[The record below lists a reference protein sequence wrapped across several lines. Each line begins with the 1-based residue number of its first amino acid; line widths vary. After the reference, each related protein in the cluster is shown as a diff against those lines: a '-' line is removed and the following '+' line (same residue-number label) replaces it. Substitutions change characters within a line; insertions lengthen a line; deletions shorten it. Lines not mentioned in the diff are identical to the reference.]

1 MNWKKNWK
9 VLGAALLVTAA
20 CAAFAGCGG
29 GEKAASAENEVKLG
43 FINGTSGG
51 VAAYGL
57 SEKKGFDMAI
67 AELNAKGPY
76 HFSVEEADTKG
87 VVAQAVAV
95 AQKMTADKKLLVVG
109 PLISGEYKAVAP
121 IFEAARIPL
130 LGAAT
135 TAEGL
140 TDGGRYLFRNCVP
153 ESQNIPQTVAK
164 TKKLLGYRTAAL
176 LYSHNNEHQV
186 SAYNIFK
193 KALTEAGVT
202 IVADET
208 FADKDSDF
216 SAQLTKIQHA
226 DPDVVVVAGYY
237 QEGGLILKKMREMGM
252 DQPVLGDNGFV
263 SPELIKIA
271 GSAADGVY
279 VSCMWSADRDSER
292 TKEFVKNFT
301 EKYGHEPDN
310 FAACAYDSAYLA
322 AAAVEKAQTVSDT
335 GKVRDALASMENF
348 DGVCG
353 KMTFDESGD
362 PKVDLVLL
370 KVENGRYAAVS
381 GV

>member
-1 MNWKKNWK
+1 MNWKKLWK
-9 VLGAALLVTAA
+9 TLGAALVVTAA
-20 CAAFAGCGG
+20 CAGLAGCGG
-29 GEKAASAENEVKLG
+29 DSAADQGKTVKLG
-43 FINGTSGG
+43 FLNGTTGG

-57 SEKKGFDMAI
+57 AEKEGFDMAI
-67 AELNAKGPY
+67 EELNQQGDY
-76 HFSVEEADTKG
+76 HFEVEMVDTKG
-87 VVAQAVAV
+87 VVAQAVSA
-95 AQKMTADKKLLVVG
+95 AQKMVADKKLLVVG

-121 IFEAARIPL
+121 IFEQAHIPL

-140 TDGGRYLFRNCVP
+140 TDGGQYLFRNCVP
-153 ESQNIPQTVAK
+153 ESQNIPQTVEK
-164 TKKLLGYRTAAL
+164 THKLLGYRTAAL

-193 KALTEAGVT
+193 EALAKEGVD

-226 DPDVVVVAGYY
+226 NPDVVVVAGYY
-237 QEGGLILKKMREMGM
+237 QEGALILKKMRELGM
-252 DQPVLGDNGFV
+252 HQPVLGDNGFV
-263 SPELIKIA
+263 SPELIRGA
-271 GSAADGVY
+271 GDAADGVY
-279 VSCMWSADRDSER
+279 VSCMWSADRDSAR

-322 AAAVEKAQTVSDT
+322 AAAVKQAGTTTDT
-335 GKVRDALASMENF
+335 KKVRDALASMKDF

-353 KMTFDESGD
+353 KMTFNESGD
-362 PKVDLVLL
+362 PQVDLVLL
-370 KVENGRYAAVS
+370 KIENGVYRAVN
-381 GV
+381 

>member
-1 MNWKKNWK
+1 MNWKKLWK
-9 VLGAALLVTAA
+9 TLGAALVVTAA
-20 CAAFAGCGG
+20 CAGLAGCGG
-29 GEKAASAENEVKLG
+29 DSAADQGKTVKLG
-43 FINGTSGG
+43 FLNGTTGG

-57 SEKKGFDMAI
+57 AEKEGFDMAI
-67 AELNAKGPY
+67 EELNQQGDY
-76 HFSVEEADTKG
+76 HFEVEMVDTKG
-87 VVAQAVAV
+87 VVAQAVSA
-95 AQKMTADKKLLVVG
+95 AQKMVADKKLLVVG

-121 IFEAARIPL
+121 IFEQAHIPL

-140 TDGGRYLFRNCVP
+140 TDGGQYLFRNCVP
-153 ESQNIPQTVAK
+153 ESQNIPQTVEK
-164 TKKLLGYRTAAL
+164 THKLLGYRTAAL

-193 KALTEAGVT
+193 EALAKEGVD

-226 DPDVVVVAGYY
+226 NPDVVVVAGYY
-237 QEGGLILKKMREMGM
+237 QEGALILKKMRELGM
-252 DQPVLGDNGFV
+252 HQPVLGDNGFV
-263 SPELIKIA
+263 SPELIRGA
-271 GSAADGVY
+271 GDAADGVY
-279 VSCMWSADRDSER
+279 VSCMWSADRDSAR

-322 AAAVEKAQTVSDT
+322 AAAVKQAGTTTDT
-335 GKVRDALASMENF
+335 KKVRDALASMKDF

-353 KMTFDESGD
+353 KMTFNESGD
-362 PKVDLVLL
+362 PQVDLVLL
-370 KVENGRYAAVS
+370 KIENGAYCAVN
-381 GV
+381 

>member
-1 MNWKKNWK
+1 MNWKKLWK
-9 VLGAALLVTAA
+9 TLGAALVVTAA
-20 CAAFAGCGG
+20 CAGLAGCGG
-29 GEKAASAENEVKLG
+29 DSAADQGKTVKLG
-43 FINGTSGG
+43 FLNGTTGG

-57 SEKKGFDMAI
+57 AEKEGFDMAI
-67 AELNAKGPY
+67 EELNQQGDY
-76 HFSVEEADTKG
+76 HFEVEMVDTKG
-87 VVAQAVAV
+87 VVAQAVSA
-95 AQKMTADKKLLVVG
+95 AQKMVADKKLLVVG

-121 IFEAARIPL
+121 IFEQAHIPL

-140 TDGGRYLFRNCVP
+140 TDGGQYLFRNCVP
-153 ESQNIPQTVAK
+153 ESQNIPQTVEK
-164 TKKLLGYRTAAL
+164 THKLLGYRTAAL

-193 KALTEAGVT
+193 EALAKEGVD

-226 DPDVVVVAGYY
+226 NPDVVVVAGYY
-237 QEGGLILKKMREMGM
+237 QEGALILKKMRELGM
-252 DQPVLGDNGFV
+252 HQPVLGDNGFV
-263 SPELIKIA
+263 SPELIRGA
-271 GSAADGVY
+271 GDAADGVY
-279 VSCMWSADRDSER
+279 VSCMWSADRDSAR

-322 AAAVEKAQTVSDT
+322 AAAVKQAGTTTDT
-335 GKVRDALASMENF
+335 KKVRDALASMKDF

-353 KMTFDESGD
+353 KMTFNESGD
-362 PKVDLVLL
+362 PQVDLVLL
-370 KVENGRYAAVS
+370 KIENGAYRAVN
-381 GV
+381 

>member
-1 MNWKKNWK
+1 MNWKKLWK
-9 VLGAALLVTAA
+9 TLGATLVVTAA
-20 CAAFAGCGG
+20 CAGLAGCGG
-29 GEKAASAENEVKLG
+29 DSAADQGKTVKLG
-43 FINGTSGG
+43 FLNGTTGG

-57 SEKKGFDMAI
+57 AEKEGFDMAI
-67 AELNAKGPY
+67 EELNQQGDY
-76 HFSVEEADTKG
+76 HFEVEMVDTKG
-87 VVAQAVAV
+87 VVAQAVSA
-95 AQKMTADKKLLVVG
+95 AQKMVADKKLLVVG

-121 IFEAARIPL
+121 IFEQAHIPL

-140 TDGGRYLFRNCVP
+140 TDGGQYLFRNCVP
-153 ESQNIPQTVAK
+153 ESQNIPQTVEK
-164 TKKLLGYRTAAL
+164 THKLLGYRTAAL

-193 KALTEAGVT
+193 EALAKEGVD

-226 DPDVVVVAGYY
+226 NPDVVVVAGYY
-237 QEGGLILKKMREMGM
+237 QEGALILKKMRELGM
-252 DQPVLGDNGFV
+252 HQPVLGDNGFV
-263 SPELIKIA
+263 SPELIRGA
-271 GSAADGVY
+271 GDAADGVY
-279 VSCMWSADRDSER
+279 VSCMWSADRDSAR

-322 AAAVEKAQTVSDT
+322 AAAVKQAGTTTDT
-335 GKVRDALASMENF
+335 KKVRDALASMKDF

-353 KMTFDESGD
+353 KMTFNESGD
-362 PKVDLVLL
+362 PQVDLVLL
-370 KVENGRYAAVS
+370 KIENGAYRAVN
-381 GV
+381 

>member
-1 MNWKKNWK
+1 MNWKKLWK
-9 VLGAALLVTAA
+9 TLGAALVVTAA
-20 CAAFAGCGG
+20 CAGLAGCGG
-29 GEKAASAENEVKLG
+29 DSAADQGKTVKLG
-43 FINGTSGG
+43 FLNGTTGG

-57 SEKKGFDMAI
+57 AEKEGFDMAI
-67 AELNAKGPY
+67 EELNQQGDY
-76 HFSVEEADTKG
+76 HFEVEMVDTKG
-87 VVAQAVAV
+87 VVAQAVSA
-95 AQKMTADKKLLVVG
+95 AQKMVADKKLLVVG

-121 IFEAARIPL
+121 IFEQAHIPL

-140 TDGGRYLFRNCVP
+140 TDGGQYLFRNCVP
-153 ESQNIPQTVAK
+153 ESQNIPQTVEK
-164 TKKLLGYRTAAL
+164 THKLLGYRTAAL

-193 KALTEAGVT
+193 EALAKEGVN

-226 DPDVVVVAGYY
+226 NPDVVVVAGYY
-237 QEGGLILKKMREMGM
+237 QEGALILKKMRELGM
-252 DQPVLGDNGFV
+252 HQPVLGDNGFV
-263 SPELIKIA
+263 SPELIRGA
-271 GSAADGVY
+271 GDAADGVY
-279 VSCMWSADRDSER
+279 VSCMWSADRDSAR

-322 AAAVEKAQTVSDT
+322 AAAVKQAGTTTDT
-335 GKVRDALASMENF
+335 KKVRDALASMKDF

-353 KMTFDESGD
+353 KMTFNESGD
-362 PKVDLVLL
+362 PQVDLVLL
-370 KVENGRYAAVS
+370 KIENGAYRAVN
-381 GV
+381 